1 MQANIEAWVT
11 RATPGQRSSK
21 MHAAHG
27 LSSVPI
33 KIRLLATRKAGIYVS
48 LQRYDINERSKDLAG
63 LRVAR
68 VAGRLSGRQNQL
80 GIQAVEPQQIDQQ
93 DPGCLT
99 VSAHRRCRTTSR
111 RASKIGLERD
121 KEHVWIR
128 RASESKRSGFL
139 PAYVREESSPNPS
152 ILGCHGRSGIEHQG
166 GAKSE
171 GCRIE
176 GS

>member
-1 MQANIEAWVT
+1 IEAWIT
-11 RATPGQRSSK
+11 RATPGQRLSK

-27 LSSVPI
+27 FSSEPI
-33 KIRLLATRKAGIYVS
+33 KIRLLATRKAGIHVS
-48 LQRYDINERSKDLAG
+48 LQRYDINKHAKDLAA

-68 VAGRLSGRQNQL
+68 FTGRLGRRQNQL

-93 DPGCLT
+93 DSWCQT
-99 VSAHRRCRTTSR
+99 VSADRRCRTTSR
-111 RASKIGLERD
+111 RASKIGLECG

-128 RASESKRSGFL
+128 RAGESERSGFL

-152 ILGCHGRSGIEHQG
+152 ILGCHGGSGSEHQG
-166 GAKSE
+166 GAQSD
-171 GCRIE
+171 GCGDE